1 MKTPTTLNLSKVE
14 LQSTNRPSGNNGARG
29 VAPVAVKKG
38 RYQLHVKAGG
48 LKFNH
53 NPAQVRGLKVKL
65 QVRAGGL
72 RVNHNEAKLQA
83 NNGIKSGNIKQQKAV
98 G

>member
-1 MKTPTTLNLSKVE
+1 MKIKTHIKAGGLGLNHNL
-14 LQSTNRPSGNNGARG
+14 A
-29 VAPVAVKKG
+29 
-38 RYQLHVKAGG
+38 QLPGKAGG